1 MRNFIRQCVVAYTVS
16 QNTHHSVVT
25 VISSN
30 LKPIFKILS
39 LLENLLNF
47 QQNSMTAHYLEKLA
61 LELPHC
67 RRRAVFVNVVFSD
80 ENVLITN
87 VYQLTGHKATELVNK
102 SPDKW
107 WTKSN
112 INRLLKKV
120 KRHWHSQRQTT
131 KSSAA
136 LQKML
141 TWLTTWF

>member
-67 RRRAVFVNVVFSD
+67 RRRRSVCKRGFQRRKRFD
-80 ENVLITN
+80 
-87 VYQLTGHKATELVNK
+87 NK
-102 SPDKW
+102 CVSVDG
-107 WTKSN
+107 T
-112 INRLLKKV
+112 
-120 KRHWHSQRQTT
+120 
-131 KSSAA
+131 
-136 LQKML
+136 
-141 TWLTTWF
+141 